1 MSAMRLLIEKKED
14 ELRAGLIGLS
24 EAVALSLKQS
34 LEALRQRDLE
44 LARQIIASDSA
55 INHARRVL
63 EQQAL
68 VILAAYQPAGRNLR
82 LIGASLDM
90 ISELERI
97 ADHAADVARILLR
110 IPNLPFPNEPTQRII
125 QMGESAL
132 AMFEQVMAVYAQN
145 GPAEQARAAVSS
157 EQAVDA
163 MEELAIRE
171 VIDWLCD
178 QRHASSLLGMQ
189 LLWIAHH
196 YERVADRVTNLAERL
211 IYAETGETPE
221 LNP

>member
-1 MSAMRLLIEKKED
+1 MRLLIEKKRQ
-14 ELRAGLIGLS
+14 ELRAGILGLS
-24 EAVALSLKQS
+24 EQVASHIGRSLD
-34 LEALRQRDLE
+34 ALRRRDLD
-44 LARQIIASDSA
+44 LAHEIVAADPA
-55 INHARRVL
+55 INHERRVL

-68 VILAAYQPAGRNLR
+68 VILAAHQPAAHDLR
-82 LIGASLDM
+82 LIGASLEM

-97 ADHAADVARILLR
+97 ADHAADVGRILLR
-110 IPNLPFPNEPTQRII
+110 TPNLPFPDAPTQRII
-125 QMGESAL
+125 QIGEAAL

-145 GPAEQARAAVSS
+145 GSADQARAAVAR

-171 VIDWLCD
+171 VIQWLCD
-178 QRHASSLLGMQ
+178 QLHASSLLGMQ

-196 YERVADRVTNLAERL
+196 YERIADRATNLAEQMVY
-211 IYAETGETPE
+211 IETGETPE

>member
-1 MSAMRLLIEKKED
+1 MRLLIEKKRD
-14 ELRAGLIGLS
+14 ALQAGILGLGQQ
-24 EAVALSLKQS
+24 VALSLQRS
-34 LEALRQRDLE
+34 LAALRQRDLDM
-44 LARQIIASDSA
+44 ARQIIDTDTN
-55 INHARRVL
+55 INHERRVL

-68 VILAAYQPAGRNLR
+68 VILAANQPAGHDLR

-110 IPNLPFPNEPTQRII
+110 TPNLPFPDAPAQRIV
-125 QMGESAL
+125 QMGEAAS
-132 AMFEQVMAVYAQN
+132 AMFEQVMTVYAHN
-145 GPAEQARAAVSS
+145 GSAEQARAAVSR

-171 VIDWLCD
+171 VITWLCD
-178 QRHASSLLGMQ
+178 QQYASSLLGMQ

-196 YERVADRVTNLAERL
+196 YERIADRATNLAERL
-211 IYAETGETPE
+211 IYIETGELPE